1 MRPRRGGRAG
11 RDCGGRVWGP
21 PWLPQ
26 PRPSRS
32 HAAPPAE
39 RRVRGAQP
47 GSLRSPL
54 SRSSFV
60 IRFHRT
66 GRKVKVPGHRVQRDP
81 GKATGRP
88 SNPLADAVQIWFP
101 TLRKRHR
108 GKPGAWAASS
118 QGCAV
123 WLSHVSRSRWTSVK
137 WGSQSTESAS
147 KEKCRQREGSSV
159 LLSSRAIISGFS

>member
-11 RDCGGRVWGP
+11 RDCRGRVWGP

-39 RRVRGAQP
+39 RRVRAAQP
-47 GSLRSPL
+47 GSLRPPL
-54 SRSSFV
+54 SR
-60 IRFHRT
+60 
-66 GRKVKVPGHRVQRDP
+66 RKVKVPGHRVERDP
-81 GKATGRP
+81 GKAAGSP

-101 TLRKRHR
+101 TLRKGHR
-108 GKPGAWAASS
+108 GKPGAWAVSS

-123 WLSHVSRSRWTSVK
+123 WLSRVSRPRWTSVR
-137 WGSQSTESAS
+137 WWSQATESAS
-147 KEKCRQREGSSV
+147 KENCRQREASSAI
-159 LLSSRAIISGFS
+159 LSSTAIISGFS